1 MLVRLSVMIKNCD
14 LLTTSTVT
22 TKTANI
28 QIEWFALESQQLI
41 HNTNYIII
49 LVLKLN
55 QAITQRCKWRV
66 EVEEKRERRM
76 CCLCYDI
83 REWLDILLFS
93 NKDDKLKAPSP
104 ASSLCWLAGHV
115 TEPTHFL
122 RGVENVAPGVVVW
135 SCYLINSSQMNQL

>member
-1 MLVRLSVMIKNCD
+1 MLGRLSVMIKNCD

-76 CCLCYDI
+76 CRLCYDI

-93 NKDDKLKAPSP
+93 NKDDKL
-104 ASSLCWLAGHV
+104 LQ
-115 TEPTHFL
+115 
-122 RGVENVAPGVVVW
+122 GVENVAPGVVVW
-135 SCYLINSSQMNQL
+135 SCYFINSSQMNQL

>member
-1 MLVRLSVMIKNCD
+1 MLGRLSVMIKNCD

-76 CCLCYDI
+76 CRLCYDI

-93 NKDDKLKAPSP
+93 NKDDKL
-104 ASSLCWLAGHV
+104 LQ
-115 TEPTHFL
+115 
-122 RGVENVAPGVVVW
+122 GVENVAPGVVVW

>member
-1 MLVRLSVMIKNCD
+1 MIKNCD

-49 LVLKLN
+49 LVLK
-55 QAITQRCKWRV
+55 CKWRV

-76 CCLCYDI
+76 CRLCYDI

-93 NKDDKLKAPSP
+93 NKDDKL
-104 ASSLCWLAGHV
+104 
-115 TEPTHFL
+115 
-122 RGVENVAPGVVVW
+122 
-135 SCYLINSSQMNQL
+135 